1 MNLDLLL
8 DYPTPWR
15 DAAPLAK
22 SAGPVCL
29 PTGFAELDALLP
41 DGGWPRGSVTE
52 LLVPQ
57 EGVGALQLVL
67 PALAKISQQRRWV
80 AWIAPPYVPYAP
92 ALAAA
97 GVDLS
102 RVLLIH
108 PRAGGDGFAA
118 VERSLRSGTCGA
130 VLAWPTAGEGTALRR
145 LQLAAA
151 EGGSMGILFRPD
163 RLAQHA
169 SPIKLRLQIARHHN
183 GVDVHLLKQRG
194 GWEAGPV
201 TLSMDRLLQQQTT
214 DRPLF

>member
-15 DAAPLAK
+15 DEVAASK
-22 SAGPVCL
+22 PVASVGIA
-29 PTGFAELDALLP
+29 TGFTELDALLP
-41 DGGWPRGSVTE
+41 GGGWPQGGVTE
-52 LLVPQ
+52 LLVPR

-102 RVLLIH
+102 RMLLIH
-108 PRAGGDGFAA
+108 PRPDGDGFAA

-130 VLAWPTAGEGTALRR
+130 VLAWPTAGEGLALRR
-145 LQLAAA
+145 VQQAAA
-151 EGGSMGILFRPD
+151 EGGSLGILFRPD
-163 RLAQHA
+163 RLARHA
-169 SPIKLRLQIARHHN
+169 SSIKLRLQIVRRHT
-183 GVDVHLLKQRG
+183 GIDVHLLKQRG

-201 TLSMDRLLQQQTT
+201 TLSMDRLLQQQATN
-214 DRPLF
+214 RPLF

>member
-1 MNLDLLL
+1 
-8 DYPTPWR
+8 
-15 DAAPLAK
+15 
-22 SAGPVCL
+22 
-29 PTGFAELDALLP
+29 
-41 DGGWPRGSVTE
+41 
-52 LLVPQ
+52 
-57 EGVGALQLVL
+57 VL

-92 ALAAA
+92 AWPPLC
-97 GVDLS
+97 DLS

-130 VLAWPTAGEGTALRR
+130 VLAWPTAGKARR
-145 LQLAAA
+145 C
-151 EGGSMGILFRPD
+151 GGCNWRRQRGILGILFRPD

-169 SPIKLRLQIARHHN
+169 RRSSCACRLRVATMAWMFICSNSVAD
-183 GVDVHLLKQRG
+183 GSS
-194 GWEAGPV
+194 PV